1 MSTKHKF
8 TSIEKLQRAIKNVNY
23 HPNKLR
29 RFLRKAYWGLF
40 VYYFRPNHIVSVLT
54 RTGLLKYESRDRVV
68 GRILE
73 VQRHF
78 DFSQIESTK
87 KLLKKIGVLNKTPEG
102 TVIDVG
108 GFLGMSSIS
117 FMHENVFSKA
127 ITFEPNPTSFNLLKQ
142 NVSDNFLEDRIS
154 YYNVAL
160 SNTNSTLDFEL
171 SATNYGDH
179 RIHNKNN
186 ATSGA
191 LNEDG
196 RKIISVKAT
205 KFDDIISEENNIN
218 PQDIKLIW
226 MDTQGHEGQFLIGAK
241 EFLLSHPH
249 VPTITE
255 FWPYA
260 ILRSG
265 MSKSDFVNAVQSV
278 YTHLYKETDN
288 GLVEYNMS
296 DLDAIFE
303 ENIDPHKWWTIL
315 LINKTDDMNL

>member
-1 MSTKHKF
+1 MPTKHKF
-8 TSIEKLQRAIKNVNY
+8 TSAEELKLAIKNVNY
-23 HPNKLR
+23 HPSKLR
-29 RFLRKAYWGLF
+29 RFLRKAYWALF
-40 VYYFRPNHIVSVLT
+40 IYYFRANHIVSVLT

-78 DFSQIESTK
+78 DFSQIESTE
-87 KLLKKIGVLNKTPEG
+87 KLLKRIGVLNNAPEG
-102 TVIDVG
+102 TVVDVG

-127 ITFEPNPTSFNLLKQ
+127 IAFEPNPTSFNLLKQ

-154 YYNVAL
+154 YYNIAL
-160 SNTNSTLDFEL
+160 SDANSTLDFEL

-179 RIHNKNN
+179 RIRNQNDDDP
-186 ATSGA
+186 GA
-191 LNEDG
+191 FNEGD
-196 RKIISVKAT
+196 RKIISVNAV
-205 KFDDIISEENNIN
+205 KFDDFISEESSIN
-218 PQDIKLIW
+218 TQDIKLIW
-226 MDTQGHEGQFLIGAK
+226 MDTQGHEGQFLIGAR

-265 MSKSDFVNAVQSV
+265 ISKSDFVEAVQSV
-278 YTHLYKETDN
+278 YTHIYRETEK
-288 GLVEYNMS
+288 GFIEYNMK
-296 DLDAIFE
+296 DLDSIFE
-303 ENIDPHKWWTIL
+303 ENIDPRKWWTIL
-315 LINKTDDMNL
+315 LINKTNNMDL

>member
-1 MSTKHKF
+1 MPIKHKF

-23 HPNKLR
+23 HPGKLR

-40 VYYFRPNHIVSVLT
+40 IYYLRPNHIVSVLT

-78 DFSQIESTK
+78 DFSQIESTE
-87 KLLKKIGVLNKTPEG
+87 KLLKKIGILNKTPEG
-102 TVIDVG
+102 TVVDVG

-117 FMHENVFSKA
+117 FMHEDVFSKA

-154 YYNVAL
+154 YYNIAL

-179 RIHNKNN
+179 RIRNQDDNN
-186 ATSGA
+186 PGTFGE
-191 LNEDG
+191 ED
-196 RKIISVKAT
+196 RKIISVNAI
-205 KFDDIISEENNIN
+205 KFDDFISKETGIN
-218 PQDIKLIW
+218 TQDIKLIW

-265 MSKSDFVNAVQSV
+265 ISKSDFVNAVQSV
-278 YTHLYKETDN
+278 YTHLYRETAD
-288 GLVEYNMS
+288 GFVEYNMS
-296 DLDAIFE
+296 DLDSIFE
-303 ENIDPHKWWTIL
+303 ENIDPRKWWTIL